1 MPAWA
6 LLGAGH
12 GHNTVGLA
20 RPIEARHA
28 CVDRTGRV
36 RRFRFPNVAA
46 SKFHFMRQYGMS
58 QITDFEA
65 LFRVSPYPYLLMD
78 RELNIVAANNAYLKS
93 TGRIEAD
100 LLGRYVFDAFPENPN
115 DPGSTNVAEVRA
127 SLLRAIA
134 TGEPDTSAFL
144 RYSVPRETAAGQVFE
159 ERFWS
164 TVHTPVRGA
173 DGAVA
178 FVAQNAIDVTDLYSF
193 DHATQTAS
201 LGPVR
206 QSAMRAEAFSRAQM
220 HEAMN
225 RILSDER
232 SHLRNLFNQAPGFIA
247 VITGENHT
255 FEICNEAYYQLV
267 GHRDI
272 IGKPLLE
279 ALPEIRGQ
287 VFEEIL
293 AGVRNTGKPYVGRDI
308 KAQLQRVAG
317 APVTEAYVDVLYQP
331 IFDKDGAVSGIF
343 VQGHD
348 VSEGHAAH
356 QARLDSAERLADG
369 MVAARMVV
377 WDWDVETRAIAFSA
391 NVELVLGT
399 ADDNLD
405 AITSA
410 IAPEDQARVV
420 AARNRAVA
428 ECSGYELIV
437 RYVRPDDGRTLWLD
451 MRGKVRCD
459 AAGKPVS
466 VRGVTLDVSERIQAE
481 DDLRDAHRRK
491 DEFLAMLAHE
501 LRNPLAPI
509 SSAAQLITCLQPADA
524 RLKHATD
531 IIVRQVDHIT
541 GLVDDLMDVSRV
553 TRGLITTDKQPCDI
567 ARIVEQALEQVRP
580 SIEARHLRLAVSLP
594 PSPVF
599 TLGDA
604 KRLVQVL
611 TNLLS
616 NAAKY
621 TQDGGNIA
629 LGVAVEG
636 EVVRLTVGDDG
647 IGIGAALLPRVFDL
661 FTQGERSAD
670 RAQGGLGVGLAVVKS
685 LVELHGGWVEAA
697 SAGVGQGS
705 VFTISLPLLQC
716 APADSPTMAGMAAG
730 AAQSGKLR
738 LLVVDD
744 NDDAAM
750 MLSMLLEAS
759 GYEVGSE
766 SGSRAGLARAL
777 AERPDV
783 CLLDI
788 GLPDM
793 DGYELARRIRAAP
806 AMAHAKLIA
815 ITGYGQQDD
824 KQKALAAG
832 FDHHLVKPVNTGE
845 LTALLRAHAEA
856 TNRASTQSA

>member
-1 MPAWA
+1 
-6 LLGAGH
+6 
-12 GHNTVGLA
+12 
-20 RPIEARHA
+20 
-28 CVDRTGRV
+28 
-36 RRFRFPNVAA
+36 
-46 SKFHFMRQYGMS
+46 MS
-58 QITDFEA
+58 QIPDFEA

-78 RELNIVAANNAYLKS
+78 RALNIVAANEAYMKAM
-93 TGRIEAD
+93 GRTEAS
-100 LLGRYVFDAFPENPN
+100 LLGRYVFDAFPENPD
-115 DPGSTNVAEVRA
+115 DPDSTNLAELRA

-134 TGEPDTSAFL
+134 TGEPDTTAFL
-144 RYSVPRETAAGQVFE
+144 RYSVPHETPAGKVFQ

-173 DGAVA
+173 DGEVA
-178 FVAQNAIDVTDLYSF
+178 FVAQNAIDVTELYSF
-193 DHATQTAS
+193 DRASRKAS
-201 LGPVR
+201 LEPGGKSV
-206 QSAMRAEAFSRAQM
+206 SRAEDFNRAQM
-220 HEAMN
+220 HEAMS

-247 VITGENHT
+247 VITGEDHT

-287 VFEEIL
+287 GFEEIL
-293 AGVRNTGKPYVGRDI
+293 AGVRLTGKPYVGRDL
-308 KAQLQRVAG
+308 KAQLQREPG
-317 APVTEAYVDVLYQP
+317 APAAQTYVDVLYQP
-331 IFDKDGAVSGIF
+331 MFDKDGAVSGIF

-348 VSEGHAAH
+348 VSESHAAH

-377 WDWDVETRAIAFSA
+377 WDWGVDTREIVFSSNA
-391 NVELVLGT
+391 LLVLGI
-399 ADDNLD
+399 ADGNID
-405 AITSA
+405 AITSL
-410 IAPEDQARVV
+410 IAPEDQARLVD
-420 AARNRAVA
+420 ARNRAVA
-428 ECSGYELIV
+428 ERSGYDLIV
-437 RYVRPDDGRTLWLD
+437 RYQRPDDGRTMWID
-451 MRGKVRCD
+451 VRGKVRCD
-459 AAGKPVS
+459 AAGKPLS
-466 VRGVTLDVSERIQAE
+466 VRGVTLDVTERMRAE

-531 IIVRQVDHIT
+531 IIARQVDHVT

-553 TRGLITTDKQPCDI
+553 TRGLITTDKQPCDV
-567 ARIVEQALEQVRP
+567 ARVVEQALEQVRP
-580 SIEARHLRLAVSLP
+580 AIEARGHRLALSLP
-594 PSPVF
+594 ASAAF
-599 TLGDA
+599 ILGDS

-621 TQDGGNIA
+621 TPDGGNIA
-629 LGVAVEG
+629 LGVVVES
-636 EVVRLTVGDDG
+636 EIVQLTVSDDG

-685 LVELHGGWVEAA
+685 LVELHGGRVEAA
-697 SAGVGQGS
+697 SAGPGLGS
-705 VFTISLPLLQC
+705 VFTLSLPLLQRGQPEGAIAA
-716 APADSPTMAGMAAG
+716 APAAG
-730 AAQSGKLR
+730 APEPGKLR

-759 GYEVGSE
+759 GYEVSSE
-766 SGSRAGLARAL
+766 NASRAGLARAL
-777 AERPDV
+777 AERPDA

-806 AMAHAKLIA
+806 GMAHARLIA
-815 ITGYGQQDD
+815 VSGYGQQED
-824 KQKALAAG
+824 KQKAFAAG
-832 FDHHLVKPVNTGE
+832 FDHYLVKPVNTRE
-845 LTALLRAHAEA
+845 LTALLNEH
-856 TNRASTQSA
+856 SARLEPSAPPGVAPGG